1 MDSKLVFLC
10 GARDFHAMDWYK
22 SAKELM
28 PDVDCCIVTDLI
40 AGEGFKKII
49 NNEDKV
55 YKLLILDYFLFR
67 NQSSL
72 GDKWRNLLK
81 LLVLPLQ
88 VFLLRRFAKKNP
100 NAVYHAHSMYYLV
113 LARAANVNYVGT
125 PQGSDILVKP
135 KRSKFYKY
143 FTIYG
148 LKKAKHITVDS
159 RKMQEGVF
167 DLVGMNAYI
176 IQNGIDITSIE
187 GYKRKFNSEK
197 HKISQRS
204 GILSMRGFTELYR
217 IKEILQARNQ
227 MESKYL
233 ITFIFPFYENIYK
246 TECNTLIQANDL
258 DLGRVERE
266 KMYELF
272 SKTELVIS
280 IPSSDSSPRSVYE
293 AIFCGSAVAISYN
306 SYYEALPDC
315 MKSRIIIVDLSNENW
330 LTDAI
335 SKAIIIN
342 QKSYIPTRLA
352 IETFDQKES
361 FKKLQ
366 KLLFD

>member
-1 MDSKLVFLC
+1 MANKIVFLC

-22 SAKELM
+22 SAKELLL
-28 PDVDCCIVTDLI
+28 DADCCIVTDLI

-49 NNEDKV
+49 NENDKV
-55 YKLLILDYFLFR
+55 FKLLILDFFLFR

-81 LLVLPLQ
+81 LLVLPIQ
-88 VFLLRRFAKKNP
+88 VFLLRRFAKKHP

-148 LKKAKHITVDS
+148 LNKAKYITVDS
-159 RKMQEGVF
+159 QKMQEGVL
-167 DLVGMNAYI
+167 DLVGKNAYV
-176 IQNGIDITSIE
+176 IQNGIDVTSIE
-187 GYKRKFNSEK
+187 DYKKKYTNENSF
-197 HKISQRS
+197 QRS
-204 GILSMRGFTELYR
+204 GILSVRGLTELYR
-217 IKEILQARNQ
+217 IKDILKARNQ
-227 MESKYL
+227 TKPEYP
-233 ITFIFPFYENIYK
+233 IAFIYPFYENTYK
-246 TECNTLIQANDL
+246 TECTVLFQVNDL
-258 DLGRVERE
+258 DLARVERK

-272 SKTELVIS
+272 SKAELVIS
-280 IPSSDSSPRSVYE
+280 IPISDSSPRSVYE
-293 AIFCGSAVAISYN
+293 AIFCGSPVVISYN

-315 MKSRIIIVDLSNENW
+315 MKSRIVIVDLSNKNW
-330 LTDAI
+330 FADAVN
-335 SKAIIIN
+335 KAIIIN
-342 QKSYIPTRLA
+342 QKPYIPTKLA
-352 IETFDQKES
+352 LETFDQKES